1 MSNWS
6 AGTIGTVWIGM
17 ICAGALPATISRTTK
32 RRTTRLVIRHLAR
45 LESPDTEDT
54 QHTVRRVTGRRGRRA
69 SVALA
74 RHGLSRS
81 VALGGSLSRVH
92 PQQRVDRTLPCPCG
106 LEGADRDEDPRQQ
119 APVALVHHRQ
129 PGVEHRQDQQRKSEH
144 GGPVLEPTHREDDA
158 HIHHGGADDP
168 GEKPECLEEA
178 VERGETAHNR
188 ERAGDLAGAR
198 VERTDVDP
206 SLRHS
211 GTSAGES
218 LSSICIAY
226 MHPEDRVRWRTRL
239 QRGSI
244 EETLSRRR

>member
-54 QHTVRRVTGRRGRRA
+54 QHRVGRVTGRRGRRA

-81 VALGGSLSRVH
+81 VFTPSNPLIGHCRVRAVWKAPTATKIPANRPRVPGRSR
-92 PQQRVDRTLPCPCG
+92 
-106 LEGADRDEDPRQQ
+106 
-119 APVALVHHRQ
+119 
-129 PGVEHRQDQQRKSEH
+129 
-144 GGPVLEPTHREDDA
+144 
-158 HIHHGGADDP
+158 
-168 GEKPECLEEA
+168 
-178 VERGETAHNR
+178 
-188 ERAGDLAGAR
+188 RAGR
-198 VERTDVDP
+198 RPV
-206 SLRHS
+206 
-211 GTSAGES
+211 ES
-218 LSSICIAY
+218 LLPLYASRI
-226 MHPEDRVRWRTRL
+226 HPGDRVTWRTRP

-244 EETLSRRR
+244 EETLSRR

>member
-92 PQQRVDRTLPCPCG
+92 PQQRVDRTLPCPRG

-119 APVALVHHRQ
+119 APSAWKK
-129 PGVEHRQDQQRKSEH
+129 PSS
-144 GGPVLEPTHREDDA
+144 GPT
-158 HIHHGGADDP
+158 
-168 GEKPECLEEA
+168 
-178 VERGETAHNR
+178 
-188 ERAGDLAGAR
+188 
-198 VERTDVDP
+198 
-206 SLRHS
+206 S
-211 GTSAGES
+211 GGES
-218 LSSICIAY
+218 PSSICIAY
-226 MHPEDRVRWRTRL
+226 MHPEDRVTWRTRP
-239 QRGSI
+239 QRGS
-244 EETLSRRR
+244 T